1 MVPFS
6 EEEIENILK
15 ACDAYSGPNRE
26 RSVVLT
32 KLMLTTGLAIGDASM
47 LSKDRVIKNGSGW
60 YVELRR
66 AKTGTA
72 VRATCQSHLHA
83 RSKVF
88 ISPMDGFE
96 SYLLAAFGKKNV
108 QLIPV
113 ADQNLADY
121 VISGTSFDKKRNG
134 QKLSLWETYGKF
146 SRKYPGLAALHP

>member
-1 MVPFS
+1 VENGWLQESPAKPLKPPKVGETDVVPFS

-72 VRATCQSHLHA
+72 VS
-83 RSKVF
+83 
-88 ISPMDGFE
+88 I
-96 SYLLAAFGKKNV
+96 N
-108 QLIPV
+108 
-113 ADQNLADY
+113 
-121 VISGTSFDKKRNG
+121 
-134 QKLSLWETYGKF
+134 
-146 SRKYPGLAALHP
+146 